1 LDRVFLDANVLYAA
15 AYREGSPLRRLWQL
29 PDVELWTSDYA
40 AAEALG
46 NLSED
51 HPERAEELRRLI
63 GLLRMTADEQGETA
77 LPEGV
82 SIADKDRPILAAAIR
97 ARAQYLLTGDK
108 MHFGPYFG
116 QVVGGV
122 RVLTPAQFLAAK
134 T

>member
-29 PDVELWTSDYA
+29 PDVELWASDYVV
-40 AAEALG
+40 AEALG

-51 HPERAEELRRLI
+51 RPERAEELRRLVS
-63 GLLRMTADEQGETA
+63 LLRMTAHEQGEAA

-82 SIADKDRPILAAAIR
+82 SIADKDRPILAAAFR
-97 ARAQYLLTGDK
+97 AHARYLLTGDK

-122 RVLTPAQFLAAK
+122 RILTPGQFLATK
-134 T
+134 K

>member
-1 LDRVFLDANVLYAA
+1 MFLDANVLYAA

-29 PDVELWTSDYA
+29 PDVELWASDYA
-40 AAEALG
+40 VAEALG

-51 HPERAEELRRLI
+51 RPERSEELRRLVS
-63 GLLRMTADEQGETA
+63 LLRMTAHEQGEAA

-97 ARAQYLLTGDK
+97 AQARYLLTGDK
-108 MHFGPYFG
+108 AHFGPYFG

-122 RVLTPAQFLAAK
+122 CILTPGQFLATK
-134 T
+134 R

>member
-15 AYREGSPLRRLWQL
+15 AYWESSPLRRLWQL
-29 PDVELWTSDYA
+29 PGVELWTCDYA

-51 HPERAEELRRLI
+51 RPGRVDELQRLI
-63 GLLRMTADEQGETA
+63 GLTHLESRPSDEAG
-77 LPEGV
+77 LPRGV
-82 SIADKDRPILAAAIR
+82 DLPAKDLPILLAAIR
-97 ARAQYLLTGDK
+97 AQAHYLLTGDK

-122 RVLTPAQFLAAK
+122 RILPPSQYPALRR
-134 T
+134 

>member
-1 LDRVFLDANVLYAA
+1 MDRVFLDANVLYAA

-29 PDVELWTSDYA
+29 PDVELWASGYA

-51 HPERAEELRRLI
+51 CPERAEELRRLI
-63 GLLRMTADEQGETA
+63 NLLRMTVGEEGEAA

-82 SIADKDRPILAAAIR
+82 SIADKDRPILAAAFR
-97 ARAQYLLTGDK
+97 AHARYLLTGDK

-122 RVLTPAQFLAAK
+122 RILTPGQFLATK
-134 T
+134 K

>member
-1 LDRVFLDANVLYAA
+1 MDRVFLDANVLYAA

-29 PDVELWTSDYA
+29 PGMELWTSGYA

-51 HPERAEELRRLI
+51 HPERAEELRRLVS
-63 GLLRMTADEQGETA
+63 LLRMTTGEEGEAA

-97 ARAQYLLTGDK
+97 AQARYLLTGDK
-108 MHFGPYFG
+108 AHFGPYFG

-122 RVLTPAQFLAAK
+122 CILTPAQFLAAK
-134 T
+134 R

>member
-1 LDRVFLDANVLYAA
+1 VFLDANVLYAA

-29 PDVELWTSDYA
+29 PDVELWASDYA
-40 AAEALG
+40 VAEALG

-51 HPERAEELRRLI
+51 RPERADELRRLA
-63 GLLRMTADEQGETA
+63 GLLRMTAHEQAEAA

-97 ARAQYLLTGDK
+97 AHAQYLLTGDK

-122 RVLTPAQFLAAK
+122 RILTPAQFLATK

>member
-1 LDRVFLDANVLYAA
+1 MDRVFLDANVLYAA

-29 PDVELWTSDYA
+29 PDVELWASDYA

-51 HPERAEELRRLI
+51 RPERAEEMRRLI
-63 GLLRMTADEQGETA
+63 KLLRMTVGEEGEAA
-77 LPEGV
+77 LPEAV

-97 ARAQYLLTGDK
+97 AQARYLLTGDK
-108 MHFGPYFG
+108 AHFGPYFG

-122 RVLTPAQFLAAK
+122 RILTPAQFLATK
-134 T
+134 R